1 MQARFSGFF
10 SKFFF
15 EILPATLASAAAGFL
30 FAHFGMPT
38 FQQATQQAAAV
49 SPVSEEM
56 LKMVHDDHE
65 AFVGYLKKAAE
76 KQEAPG
82 GAAAQQAEARLKQE
96 EQSAA
101 LAIRQAKEA
110 EAKALAATRAAERK
124 VAARTQ
130 VQARAAA
137 PTSLAPP
144 EAPLGQLVVSRQPAM
159 APAQQPLGAVPPP
172 LPTTVIA
179 TPAPRV
185 IAPAPQPAVTADA
198 SDSHWSVGGALHR
211 ATSSVTGLFTADAPP
226 RPPGAMPQQNFSN
239 ASDVIGS
246 ER

>member
-38 FQQATQQAAAV
+38 FQQATQQAAVV
-49 SPVSEEM
+49 SPVSAEM
-56 LKMVHDDHE
+56 LKTVHDDHE
-65 AFVGYLKKAAE
+65 AFVQYLKKAADNR
-76 KQEAPG
+76 QESGPSTRD
-82 GAAAQQAEARLKQE
+82 AEARLKQE
-96 EQSAA
+96 EQNVTA
-101 LAIRQAKEA
+101 AIRQAKEA
-110 EAKALAATRAAERK
+110 EAKALAATRAADRK
-124 VAARTQ
+124 VAARTP
-130 VQARAAA
+130 ARIAA

-144 EAPLGQLVVSRQPAM
+144 EAPLGQLVVSRPPTV
-159 APAQQPLGAVPPP
+159 APAQQPMGVPP

-179 TPAPRV
+179 S
-185 IAPAPQPAVTADA
+185 PAPQVAPASAP
-198 SDSHWSVGGALHR
+198 DSHWSVGGALHR

-226 RPPGAMPQQNFSN
+226 RPPATLPQQNFSN
-239 ASDVIGS
+239 ASDVIGG

>member
-1 MQARFSGFF
+1 
-10 SKFFF
+10 
-15 EILPATLASAAAGFL
+15 
-30 FAHFGMPT
+30 
-38 FQQATQQAAAV
+38 
-49 SPVSEEM
+49 M

-65 AFVGYLKKAAE
+65 AFVDYLKKAAE
-76 KQEAPG
+76 KQEAP

-110 EAKALAATRAAERK
+110 EAKALAATRAADRK
-124 VAARTQ
+124 VAARTSP
-130 VQARAAA
+130 QARIAA

-144 EAPLGQLVVSRQPAM
+144 EAPLGQLVVNRPPTM
-159 APAQQPLGAVPPP
+159 APAQQPLGAALSP

-179 TPAPRV
+179 TPAPQV
-185 IAPAPQPAVTADA
+185 APAPHPTATADA

-211 ATSSVTGLFTADAPP
+211 ATSSVTGLFTADPPP
-226 RPPGAMPQQNFSN
+226 RPPGTLPQQNFSDG
-239 ASDVIGS
+239 SDVAGN

>member
-1 MQARFSGFF
+1 MQMRLSGFF

-15 EILPATLASAAAGFL
+15 EILPATLASAVAGFL
-30 FAHFGMPT
+30 FAHFGMPP
-38 FQQATQQAAAV
+38 FQQAAQQAAAV
-49 SPVSEEM
+49 SPISEEM

-65 AFVGYLKKAAE
+65 AFVDYLKKASE
-76 KQEAPG
+76 KQEAP

-110 EAKALAATRAAERK
+110 EAKALAATRAADRK
-124 VAARTQ
+124 VAARTSP
-130 VQARAAA
+130 QARIAT

-144 EAPLGQLVVSRQPAM
+144 EAPLGQLVVNRPPTM
-159 APAQQPLGAVPPP
+159 APAQQQFGAAPPP

-179 TPAPRV
+179 SPAPQT
-185 IAPAPQPAVTADA
+185 APAPQPVATRTHP
-198 SDSHWSVGGALHR
+198 HWSVGGALHR
-211 ATSSVTGLFTADAPP
+211 ATSSVTGLFSADPPP
-226 RPPGAMPQQNFSN
+226 RPPGTLPQQNFSN

-246 ER
+246 EH

>member
-15 EILPATLASAAAGFL
+15 EILPATLASAVAGFL
-30 FAHFGMPT
+30 FAHFGMPP
-38 FQQATQQAAAV
+38 FQQAAQQAAAV

-65 AFVGYLKKAAE
+65 AFVDYLKKAAE
-76 KQEAPG
+76 KQETP

-110 EAKALAATRAAERK
+110 EAKALAAARAADRK
-124 VAARTQ
+124 VAARTSP
-130 VQARAAA
+130 QARATA

-144 EAPLGQLVVSRQPAM
+144 EAPLGQLVVSRPPTM

-179 TPAPRV
+179 TQAPQQSP
-185 IAPAPQPAVTADA
+185 APAP
-198 SDSHWSVGGALHR
+198 DSHWSVSGTLHR

-226 RPPGAMPQQNFSN
+226 RPPKTLPQQNFSN